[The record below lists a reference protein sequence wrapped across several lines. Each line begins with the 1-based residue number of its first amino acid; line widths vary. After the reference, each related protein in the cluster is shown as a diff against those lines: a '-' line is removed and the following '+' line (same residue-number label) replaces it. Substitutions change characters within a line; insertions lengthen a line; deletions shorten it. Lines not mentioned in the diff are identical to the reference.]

1 MLTFGQKNNF
11 AHAILPLF
19 YYVICVFTLVLY
31 QQVDILY
38 TYFLEKIDNISA
50 DNLYKQNLI
59 SHNKLISHILH

>member
-19 YYVICVFTLVLY
+19 YYVICVFTVILD
-31 QQVDILY
+31 QHVDILY
-38 TYFLEKIDNISA
+38 TDFLEKFDNIYA

-59 SHNKLISHILH
+59 SQTN